1 MGQGAKPSNGFR
13 LFLHPRTGSVRA
25 GRKRTRSAYVS
36 GSDAWKFSVPWFP
49 IKPCISP
56 RHPLPA
62 AVFNVLLKLPL
73 VRRACRE
80 ISERNDCSGSRDG
93 KTGRRHFWR
102 PPVQEGVAF
111 ERRVRGSVITEHNV
125 GPGQCRDWRT
135 LAGGGKSLADCGLQ
149 PSGGAER
156 LSRHRNCSPLVAT
169 AFRSCD

>member
-1 MGQGAKPSNGFR
+1 MGFALLYCAS
-13 LFLHPRTGSVRA
+13 
-25 GRKRTRSAYVS
+25 RTRRLRTWRKGTRLAYVS
-36 GSDAWKFSVPWFP
+36 GSDAWKFSVSMVSDPSR
-49 IKPCISP
+49 ISP

-73 VRRACRE
+73 VRRACRD

-125 GPGQCRDWRT
+125 GPGECPDGRT
-135 LAGGGKSLADCGLQ
+135 LAGDGKSLADCGLQ
-149 PSGGAER
+149 PSSGAER